1 MLEREKYHEALR
13 EEALLENDDDEHL
26 EVIDNNDGEEG
37 EEKANPVVDSPMS
50 DVPPSSTAA
59 GKRRRPPIDPFA
71 GLCGSPWLTFPHL
84 RRLFFTQVMVMV
96 KILAPRQRPLRQ
108 VLHQGHRDLARKIEE
123 FIKRTSVRR
132 PRVVP
137 IHLQA

>member
-26 EVIDNNDGEEG
+26 EVIDGEEG

-50 DVPPSSTAA
+50 DVPPPSSTAA

-71 GLCGSPWLTFPHL
+71 GLCGSPWLTFPIYADFSL
-84 RRLFFTQVMVMV
+84 RRLW
-96 KILAPRQRPLRQ
+96 
-108 VLHQGHRDLARKIEE
+108 
-123 FIKRTSVRR
+123 
-132 PRVVP
+132 
-137 IHLQA
+137 